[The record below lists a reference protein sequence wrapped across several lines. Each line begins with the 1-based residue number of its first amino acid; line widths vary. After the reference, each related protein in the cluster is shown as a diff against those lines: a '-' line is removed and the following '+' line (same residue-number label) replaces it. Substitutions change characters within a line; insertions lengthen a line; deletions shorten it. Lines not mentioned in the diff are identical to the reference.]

1 MHPKFQ
7 LEWWYLTANL
17 IDENG
22 NDRGLQWTL
31 FRFALDESGQ
41 ESSWDNSQ
49 IWMGHAAVT
58 DRNSH
63 YFAEKFARGGV
74 QQAGV
79 TMEPFNAWIDDWN
92 LKGKTWEQLQASAAG
107 TNFKYQ
113 IIINYY

>member
-1 MHPKFQ
+1 MDF
-7 LEWWYLTANL
+7 
-17 IDENG
+17 IS
-22 NDRGLQWTL
+22 
-31 FRFALDESGQ
+31 FRFRRIGQ

-92 LKGKTWEQLQASAAG
+92 LKGKLG
-107 TNFKYQ
+107 NNFKLQLLEQ
-113 IIINYY
+113 ISNIK